1 MVKYSAYY
9 CLILFNPI
17 SECYVMIH
25 LSKYLPSLGL
35 LNRFSFFASTLLMV
49 CAAYAQS
56 DKPLVLVVP
65 FPPGGSTDITAR
77 TIQTKLSER
86 IGRPVVIEN
95 RAGAASQIA
104 TQHVARSP
112 ADGNTLLVSFDNHA
126 INPIVKPK
134 LPYDTFKDFVGVSLL
149 VRFPLVIAANPS
161 VPANNLA
168 GFIEA
173 ARKKPGAYS
182 YASTGV
188 GSLNQ
193 LAMED
198 IKRKFGIFVLH
209 VPYGGGGPAIQAV
222 VSNTASLTLLS
233 YAALKG
239 QIQADK
245 LKPLAVTG
253 ARRLPELPQTPTV
266 AESGYPNFEA
276 YSWIG
281 IFAPAD
287 TPPATLKKLT
297 AEFQA
302 VLNDPE
308 IKAKLTQGGFDV
320 LASDGPSLDRYTKA
334 EFERW
339 SQFVKVTQLKLDD

>member
-1 MVKYSAYY
+1 MKITSSLFFRF
-9 CLILFNPI
+9 LILALATI
-17 SECYVMIH
+17 SISGPA
-25 LSKYLPSLGL
+25 LS
-35 LNRFSFFASTLLMV
+35 
-49 CAAYAQS
+49 QS
-56 DKPLVLVVP
+56 DKPLTLVVP

-77 TIQTKLSER
+77 TIQTKLAER

-95 RAGAASQIA
+95 RPGAASQIA
-104 TQHVARSP
+104 TQHVARSAP
-112 ADGNTLLVSFDNHA
+112 DGNTLLISFDNHS

-161 VPANNLA
+161 VPGNNLA
-168 GFIEA
+168 EFIAAAKKRPGF
-173 ARKKPGAYS
+173 YS
-182 YASTGV
+182 YASTGI

-198 IKRKFGIFVLH
+198 IKRKAGIFVLH
-209 VPYGGGGPAIQAV
+209 VPYGGGGPAIAAV
-222 VSNTASLTLLS
+222 VGNTASMTLLS

-253 ARRLPELPQTPTV
+253 AQRLPELPKTPTV
-266 AESGYPNFEA
+266 AESGYPGFEA

-281 IFAPAD
+281 AFAPAE
-287 TPPATLKKLT
+287 TPAAIVKKLT
-297 AEFQA
+297 ADFQA
-302 VLNDPE
+302 VLSDPE
-308 IKAKLTQGGFDV
+308 IKTKLSQGGFDV
-320 LASDGPSLDRYTKA
+320 QASDGPTLDKYAKR

-339 SQFVKVTQLKLDD
+339 QQFVKTTQLNLED

>member
-1 MVKYSAYY
+1 MKITLNLFFQFV
-9 CLILFNPI
+9 ILALTTTT
-17 SECYVMIH
+17 
-25 LSKYLPSLGL
+25 LSGPALS
-35 LNRFSFFASTLLMV
+35 
-49 CAAYAQS
+49 QS
-56 DKPLVLVVP
+56 DKPLTLVVP

-77 TIQTKLSER
+77 TIQTKLAER

-95 RAGAASQIA
+95 RPGAASQIA
-104 TQHVARSP
+104 TQHVARSAP
-112 ADGNTLLVSFDNHA
+112 DGNTLLISFDNHS

-134 LPYDTFKDFVGVSLL
+134 LPYDTFKDFIGVSLL

-161 VPANNLA
+161 VPGNNLA
-168 GFIEA
+168 EFITAAKKRPGF
-173 ARKKPGAYS
+173 YS

-198 IKRKFGIFVLH
+198 IKRKAGIFVLH
-209 VPYGGGGPAIQAV
+209 VPYGGGGPAIAAV
-222 VSNTASLTLLS
+222 VGNTASMTLLS

-253 ARRLPELPQTPTV
+253 SQRLPELPKTPTV
-266 AESGYPNFEA
+266 AESGYPGYEA

-281 IFAPAD
+281 AFAPAE
-287 TPPATLKKLT
+287 TPAEIVKKLT
-297 AEFQA
+297 ADFQA

-308 IKAKLTQGGFDV
+308 IKTKLSQGGFDV
-320 LASDGPSLDRYTKA
+320 QASDGPTLDKYAKR

-339 SQFVKVTQLKLDD
+339 QQFVKTTQLNLED

>member
-1 MVKYSAYY
+1 MKITNNLFVK
-9 CLILFNPI
+9 
-17 SECYVMIH
+17 
-25 LSKYLPSLGL
+25 
-35 LNRFSFFASTLLMV
+35 SFFLML
-49 CAAYAQS
+49 AAFFLSSPALSQS
-56 DKPLVLVVP
+56 DKPLILVVP

-77 TIQTKLSER
+77 TIQSKLAER

-95 RAGAASQIA
+95 RPGAASQIA
-104 TQHVARSP
+104 TQHVAKSAP
-112 ADGNTLLVSFDNHA
+112 DGNTLLISFDNHS

-161 VPANNLA
+161 VPGNNLSE
-168 GFIEA
+168 FIA
-173 ARKKPGAYS
+173 AAKKNPGLYS
-182 YASTGV
+182 YASTGM

-198 IKRKFGIFVLH
+198 LKRKASIFVLH
-209 VPYGGGGPAIQAV
+209 VPYGGGGPAIAAV
-222 VSNTASLTLLS
+222 VGNTASMTLLS

-253 ARRLPELPQTPTV
+253 AQRLPELPKTPTV
-266 AESGYPNFEA
+266 AESGYPGFEA

-281 IFAPAD
+281 AFAPAD
-287 TPPATLKKLT
+287 TPAAIVKKLT
-297 AEFQA
+297 ADFQA

-308 IKAKLTQGGFDV
+308 IKTKLTQGGFDV
-320 LASDGPSLDRYTKA
+320 QASDGPSLDRYAKR

-339 SQFVKVTQLKLDD
+339 QQFVKTTQLNLDD

>member
-1 MVKYSAYY
+1 MKIITNSFSQY
-9 CLILFNPI
+9 LILALAAI
-17 SECYVMIH
+17 SMSGPA
-25 LSKYLPSLGL
+25 LS
-35 LNRFSFFASTLLMV
+35 
-49 CAAYAQS
+49 QS
-56 DKPLVLVVP
+56 DKPLTLVVP

-77 TIQTKLSER
+77 IIQTKLAER
-86 IGRPVVIEN
+86 IGRPVIIEN
-95 RAGAASQIA
+95 RPGAASQIA
-104 TQHVARSP
+104 TQHVARSAP
-112 ADGNTLLVSFDNHA
+112 DGNTLLISFDNHS

-161 VPANNLA
+161 VTGNNLA
-168 GFIEA
+168 EFIAAAKKSPGF
-173 ARKKPGAYS
+173 YS

-198 IKRKFGIFVLH
+198 IKRKAGIFVLH
-209 VPYGGGGPAIQAV
+209 VPYGGGGPAIAAV
-222 VSNTASLTLLS
+222 VGNTASMTLLS

-253 ARRLPELPQTPTV
+253 AQRLPELPKTPTV
-266 AESGYPNFEA
+266 AESGYPGFEV

-281 IFAPAD
+281 AFAPAE
-287 TPPATLKKLT
+287 TPAATVKKLT
-297 AEFQA
+297 ADFQA

-308 IKAKLTQGGFDV
+308 IKSKLSQGGFDV
-320 LASDGPSLDRYTKA
+320 QASDGPTLDKYAKR

-339 SQFVKVTQLKLDD
+339 QQFVKTTQLNLED

>member
-1 MVKYSAYY
+1 MKITNNIFVK
-9 CLILFNPI
+9 
-17 SECYVMIH
+17 
-25 LSKYLPSLGL
+25 
-35 LNRFSFFASTLLMV
+35 SFFLMLAV
-49 CAAYAQS
+49 LSLSSPAHSQS
-56 DKPLVLVVP
+56 DKPLTLVVP

-77 TIQTKLSER
+77 TIQSKLAER

-95 RAGAASQIA
+95 RPGAASQIA
-104 TQHVARSP
+104 TQHVAKSAP
-112 ADGNTLLVSFDNHA
+112 DGNTLLISFDNHS

-161 VPANNLA
+161 VSGNNLSE
-168 GFIEA
+168 FIA
-173 ARKKPGAYS
+173 AAKKNPGLYS
-182 YASTGV
+182 YASTGM

-198 IKRKFGIFVLH
+198 LKRKAGIFVLH
-209 VPYGGGGPAIQAV
+209 VPYGGGGPAIAAV
-222 VSNTASLTLLS
+222 VGNTASMTLLS

-253 ARRLPELPQTPTV
+253 AQRLPELPKTPTV
-266 AESGYPNFEA
+266 AESGYPGFEA

-281 IFAPAD
+281 AFAPAD
-287 TPPATLKKLT
+287 TPAAIVKKLT
-297 AEFQA
+297 ADFQA

-308 IKAKLTQGGFDV
+308 IKTKLTQGGFDV
-320 LASDGPSLDRYTKA
+320 QASDGPSLDRYAKR

-339 SQFVKVTQLKLDD
+339 QQFVKTTQLNLDD

>member
-1 MVKYSAYY
+1 MKITNNLFVK
-9 CLILFNPI
+9 
-17 SECYVMIH
+17 
-25 LSKYLPSLGL
+25 
-35 LNRFSFFASTLLMV
+35 SFFLML
-49 CAAYAQS
+49 AAFFLSSPALSQS
-56 DKPLVLVVP
+56 DKPLTLVVP

-77 TIQTKLSER
+77 TIQSKLAER

-95 RAGAASQIA
+95 RPGAASQIA
-104 TQHVARSP
+104 TQYVAKAAP
-112 ADGNTLLVSFDNHA
+112 DGNTLLISFDNHS

-161 VPANNLA
+161 VPGNSLSE
-168 GFIEA
+168 FIA
-173 ARKKPGAYS
+173 AAKKNPGLYS
-182 YASTGV
+182 YASTGM

-198 IKRKFGIFVLH
+198 LKRKAGIFVLH
-209 VPYGGGGPAIQAV
+209 VPYGGGGPAIAAV
-222 VSNTASLTLLS
+222 VGNTASMTLLS

-253 ARRLPELPQTPTV
+253 AQRLPDLPKVPTV
-266 AESGYPNFEA
+266 AESGYPGFEA

-281 IFAPAD
+281 AFAPAD
-287 TPPATLKKLT
+287 TPAAIVKKLT
-297 AEFQA
+297 ADFQA

-308 IKAKLTQGGFDV
+308 IKTKLTQGGFDV
-320 LASDGPSLDRYTKA
+320 QASDGPSLDRYAKR

-339 SQFVKVTQLKLDD
+339 QQFVKTTQLNLDD

>member
-1 MVKYSAYY
+1 MKISNN
-9 CLILFNPI
+9 LF
-17 SECYVMIH
+17 
-25 LSKYLPSLGL
+25 SKYLVLAL
-35 LNRFSFFASTLLMV
+35 ATLAMSGTALS
-49 CAAYAQS
+49 QS
-56 DKPLVLVVP
+56 DKPLTLVVP

-77 TIQTKLSER
+77 TIQTKLAER
-86 IGRPVVIEN
+86 IGRPVIIDN
-95 RAGAASQIA
+95 RPGAASQIA
-104 TQHVARSP
+104 TQHVARSAP
-112 ADGNTLLVSFDNHA
+112 DGNTLLISFDNHS

-161 VPANNLA
+161 VPGNNLA
-168 GFIEA
+168 EFIA
-173 ARKKPGAYS
+173 AAKKSPGLYS

-198 IKRKFGIFVLH
+198 IKRKAGIFVLH
-209 VPYGGGGPAIQAV
+209 VPYSGGGPAIAAV
-222 VSNTASLTLLS
+222 VGNTASMTLLS

-253 ARRLPELPQTPTV
+253 AQRLPELPKTPTV
-266 AESGYPNFEA
+266 AESGYPGFEA

-281 IFAPAD
+281 AFAPAE
-287 TPPATLKKLT
+287 TPAATVKKLT
-297 AEFQA
+297 ADFQA

-308 IKAKLTQGGFDV
+308 VKTKLSQGGFDV
-320 LASDGPSLDRYTKA
+320 QASDGPTLDKYTKR

-339 SQFVKVTQLKLDD
+339 QQFVKATKLNLED

>member
-1 MVKYSAYY
+1 MKITSIPFSQY
-9 CLILFNPI
+9 LILVLVAI
-17 SECYVMIH
+17 SMSGPA
-25 LSKYLPSLGL
+25 LS
-35 LNRFSFFASTLLMV
+35 
-49 CAAYAQS
+49 QS
-56 DKPLVLVVP
+56 DKPLTLVVP

-77 TIQTKLSER
+77 IIQTKLAER
-86 IGRPVVIEN
+86 IGRPVIIEN
-95 RAGAASQIA
+95 RPGAASQIA
-104 TQHVARSP
+104 TQHVARSAP
-112 ADGNTLLVSFDNHA
+112 DGNTLLISFDNHS

-161 VPANNLA
+161 VPGNNLA
-168 GFIEA
+168 EFIAAAKKSPGF
-173 ARKKPGAYS
+173 YS

-198 IKRKFGIFVLH
+198 IKRKAGIFVLH
-209 VPYGGGGPAIQAV
+209 VPYGGGGPAIAAV
-222 VSNTASLTLLS
+222 VGNTASMTLLS
-233 YAALKG
+233 FAALKG

-253 ARRLPELPQTPTV
+253 AQRLPELPKTPTV
-266 AESGYPNFEA
+266 AESGYPGFEV

-281 IFAPAD
+281 AFAPAE
-287 TPPATLKKLT
+287 TPAATVKKLT
-297 AEFQA
+297 ADFQA

-308 IKAKLTQGGFDV
+308 IKSKLSQGGFDV
-320 LASDGPSLDRYTKA
+320 QASDGPTLDKYAKR

-339 SQFVKVTQLKLDD
+339 QQFVKTTQLNLED